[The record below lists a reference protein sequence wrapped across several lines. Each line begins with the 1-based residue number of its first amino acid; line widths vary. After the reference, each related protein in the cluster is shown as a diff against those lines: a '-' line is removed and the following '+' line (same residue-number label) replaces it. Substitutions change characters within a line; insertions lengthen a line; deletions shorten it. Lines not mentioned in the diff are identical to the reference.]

1 MKLKKTNNYKIFE
14 LGDISTDG
22 DWTSQEVIGLNEIY
36 TRDGNTC
43 SGAVGLLHAD
53 DEHPGCCQ
61 MFYTWRSQPDSNGDL
76 RVEFYPAYTKE
87 CDYILIKTPTETPY
101 VIFNSTGI
109 GWKDKRTMEQDK
121 IGYLTYKT
129 NGWNS

>member
-1 MKLKKTNNYKIFE
+1 MKLKKTNNYKVFE

-22 DWTSQEVIGLNEIY
+22 TWTTQGIIGLDEIY
-36 TRDGNTC
+36 TRDGAQC
-43 SGAVGLLHAD
+43 SGAVGLLYAD
-53 DEHPGCCQ
+53 DEYPGCCQ
-61 MFYTWRSQPDSNGDL
+61 MFYTWRSQPDNNGDL
-76 RVEFYPAYTKE
+76 RIEFYPAYTKDG
-87 CDYILIKTPTETPY
+87 DYILIKTPTETPY
-101 VIFNSTGI
+101 VIFNSVGI